1 MLDVSIFG
9 AELIKDT
16 AKAAQWIRVGV
27 EEAMSGGVTVRELFR
42 PEIIAE
48 LEKHIDSSTL
58 DSTTVFDVFYDACP
72 AEDTATTTAV
82 ADPPKRAT
90 PIDRESVGQAI
101 HDFLSIQAA
110 PLPFRVIKQY
120 VEMNGGFTITQAQW
134 NTLNKKIPGLQMVGE
149 RQHACWKVV
158 G

>member
-9 AELIKDT
+9 AELISDPE
-16 AKAAQWIRVGV
+16 KAVQWIRVGV
-27 EEAMSGGVTVRELFR
+27 EEAMGVGATVRELFR
-42 PEIIAE
+42 PEIIDE
-48 LEKHIDSSTL
+48 LEKHIDPIIL
-58 DSTTVFDVFYDACP
+58 DSVKVFDVFYDACP
-72 AEDTATTTAV
+72 TKDAVAV
-82 ADPPKRAT
+82 ADPPKRAM

-101 HDFLSIQAA
+101 HDFLSVQAA

-158 G
+158 N